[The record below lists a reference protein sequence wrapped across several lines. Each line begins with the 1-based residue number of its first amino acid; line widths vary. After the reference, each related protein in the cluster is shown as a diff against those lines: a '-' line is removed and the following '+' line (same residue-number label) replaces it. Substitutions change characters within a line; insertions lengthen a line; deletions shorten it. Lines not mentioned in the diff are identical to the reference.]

1 MSLDFLIPPI
11 FLIAFVFL
19 PLRLFL
25 LPFALSGA
33 GWFFWG
39 CLVLLMPTHLRS
51 RSGRSCGSFPASCY
65 FSLYEI
71 FKNLML
77 PSGKFFWKNIAISP
91 NFVYTGRCIGH
102 PSLRRKQVSSPPVQ
116 PHPAA
121 SRRGR
126 QNCLPRLFCCFFYSA
141 GIRIFSVV
149 IAPYFRS
156 HGSAIVPVPA
166 LSALLPNRLLHF
178 SGFFD
183 WPDIPRF
190 RLCHRH
196 GSRLFPALLSS
207 RLLLLFG
214 ADICRYFL
222 FSGIDSSPAPE
233 SFFSAGV
240 PFLDFRE
247 GCFYPFGFLRCRFF
261 GLHPPVL
268 SSYCPI
274 F

>member
-1 MSLDFLIPPI
+1 
-11 FLIAFVFL
+11 
-19 PLRLFL
+19 
-25 LPFALSGA
+25 
-33 GWFFWG
+33 
-39 CLVLLMPTHLRS
+39 
-51 RSGRSCGSFPASCY
+51 
-65 FSLYEI
+65 
-71 FKNLML
+71 ML
-77 PSGKFFWKNIAISP
+77 PSGKFSRKNIAISP

-102 PSLRRKQVSSPPVQ
+102 SSLRRKQVSSPPVQ

-126 QNCLPRLFCCFFYSA
+126 QNCLPRLFLLFFYSA
-141 GIRIFSVV
+141 GIRIFSVA

-156 HGSAIVPVPA
+156 PGAAIVPD
-166 LSALLPNRLLHF
+166 LRFRHCCRT
-178 SGFFD
+178 GFCTSPTSLIGPIF
-183 WPDIPRF
+183 PRF

-207 RLLLLFG
+207 RPPLLFG

-222 FSGIDSSPAPE
+222 FSGIDSSPVPG
-233 SFFSAGV
+233 SFFSADV

-247 GCFYPFGFLRCRFF
+247 SCFYPFWFLRCRFF

>member
-1 MSLDFLIPPI
+1 
-11 FLIAFVFL
+11 
-19 PLRLFL
+19 
-25 LPFALSGA
+25 
-33 GWFFWG
+33 
-39 CLVLLMPTHLRS
+39 
-51 RSGRSCGSFPASCY
+51 
-65 FSLYEI
+65 
-71 FKNLML
+71 ML
-77 PSGKFFWKNIAISP
+77 PSGKFFRKNIAISP
-91 NFVYTGRCIGH
+91 DFVYTGRYIGH
-102 PSLRRKQVSSPPVQ
+102 SSLRRKQVSSPPVQ

-126 QNCLPRLFCCFFYSA
+126 QNCLPRLFLLFFYSA
-141 GIRIFSVV
+141 GIRIFSAG

-156 HGSAIVPVPA
+156 PGAAIVPVPA

-183 WPDIPRF
+183 RPDIPPVSDSVIGMDPAFSR
-190 RLCHRH
+190 RCYHL
-196 GSRLFPALLSS
+196 GSCFFLVPI
-207 RLLLLFG
+207 
-214 ADICRYFL
+214 ICRYFL
-222 FSGIDSSPAPE
+222 FSGIKSSPAPE